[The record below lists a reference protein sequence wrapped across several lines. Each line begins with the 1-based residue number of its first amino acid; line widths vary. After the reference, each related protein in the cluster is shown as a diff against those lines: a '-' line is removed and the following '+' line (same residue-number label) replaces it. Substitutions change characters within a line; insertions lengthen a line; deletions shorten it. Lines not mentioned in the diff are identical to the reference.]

1 MKTTMI
7 YFRQLLALCVVL
19 VAFAACGDDEKT
31 EGGSASSGI
40 QLTSIDKITCL
51 AEESTIDI
59 NFTAS
64 GEWAASSNASWV
76 KLGKLMGAAGEMTL
90 TAKIAENET
99 FDIRPAT
106 ITIKD
111 KGTGQATTISVKQA
125 AKGTILFFS
134 SESQL
139 GKAFDNTKVSDTN
152 TEFVTSVNVSS
163 NYDWTLTTDK
173 DWLSYTKADEANED
187 GSYTVTFYADFE
199 KLYEAGEYGAQS
211 AVAQFQYSSSMRSP
225 ATVDYKLDFL
235 GITPSL
241 TFDVNKAVFL
251 DEDLDGEYVA
261 LVTVY
266 SNIKWDFD
274 AKPDFIESTEVLGEN
289 NSAKFL
295 PTESRVKIVFKNS
308 ALDTDELTGDITFKD
323 VTTNKALEGMEL
335 PVEFPG
341 LGGKYVTF
349 DRSNFIDNDP
359 SDNYPYFMFDATG
372 VWNENYTEFSTERK
386 VDITASDPWDIVIYT
401 VDYDPDMDRV
411 KTREVRWLE
420 KYEDSGMS
428 KNTRSKLENT
438 TYILK
443 AGNRG
448 ENENLDMEPQK
459 DRFCAVFI
467 VSYTEYPDVSSLFDG
482 NNNLR
487 EGLRDI
493 ALIIGQKGKKIDFSQ
508 FYCKGLN
515 GDNVT
520 IEVPANGGTFTYQ
533 YEGFNSEEV
542 PTSFIYAEK
551 LIIENH
557 ELITEA
563 DDYGYGLGTMLDKWG
578 EQTGFLYDETLGDV
592 IQLFVTPNT
601 TGQERKCHYA
611 IIAEDGTKTGYV
623 LVHFTLVQAAN

>member
-139 GKAFDNTKVSDTN
+139 GKAFDNTKVSDN
-152 TEFVTSVNVSS
+152 NKEFVTSVNVSS

-241 TFDVNKAVFL
+241 TFDVDKAVFL
-251 DEDLDGEYVA
+251 DEDLDGEYAA

-274 AKPDFIESTEVLGEN
+274 AKPDFVESTEVLGEN

-308 ALDTDELTGDITFKD
+308 ALDTDELIGDITFKD

-359 SDNYPYFMFDATG
+359 SDSYPYYMYEAVGELLEDETFTTENKVEVTSSKLNDIAIYKAEYDA
-372 VWNENYTEFSTERK
+372 NL
-386 VDITASDPWDIVIYT
+386 DIVNINQASWIRSFKDEPK
-401 VDYDPDMDRV
+401 DY
-411 KTREVRWLE
+411 
-420 KYEDSGMS
+420 S
-428 KNTRSKLENT
+428 TRSALNKV

-443 AGNRG
+443 ATDRG
-448 ENENLDMEPQK
+448 EDYGDSNPQE
-459 DRFCAVFI
+459 DRFCAIFI
-467 VSYTEYPDVSSLFDG
+467 VSKTEYPDFYSLFDG
-482 NNNLR
+482 NDELR

-493 ALIIGQKGKKIDFSQ
+493 ALIVGQKGKKIDYSQ
-508 FYCKGLN
+508 FYCKGLD
-515 GDNVT
+515 GDNVNINVPAAGESYTYSYDGLDLEEAQANFIYGNDLT
-520 IEVPANGGTFTYQ
+520 IEDHQ
-533 YEGFNSEEV
+533 Y
-542 PTSFIYAEK
+542 
-551 LIIENH
+551 
-557 ELITEA
+557 ITGKW
-563 DDYGYGLGTMLDKWG
+563 DYGIGNMIVNWGTGSGFFYEEMKPVIKLQV
-578 EQTGFLYDETLGDV
+578 EQNKSGV
-592 IQLFVTPNT
+592 
-601 TGQERKCHYA
+601 ERSCDYA
-611 IIAEDGTKTGYV
+611 IVVNDGTEPGYV
-623 LVHFTLVQAAN
+623 LAHFTIVQAAN

>member
-31 EGGSASSGI
+31 EGGGVSSGI

-51 AEESTIDI
+51 ADESTIDI

-64 GEWAASSNASWV
+64 GEWAASSSASWL
-76 KLGKLMGAAGEMTL
+76 KLGKLMGAAGEVIL
-90 TAKIAENET
+90 TAKISENET

-111 KGTGQATTISVKQA
+111 KGTGQAATISVKQA

-134 SESQL
+134 SESQF
-139 GKAFDNTKVSDTN
+139 GKAFDNAQVSDEK

-173 DWLSYTKADEANED
+173 DWLSYTKAEEANDD

-199 KLYEAGEYGAQS
+199 KLYQAGGYEAQNAI
-211 AVAQFQYSSSMRSP
+211 AHFLYSSSTRTP
-225 ATVDYKLDFL
+225 ATVDYQLDFL

-241 TFDVNKAVFL
+241 TFDVDKAVFL
-251 DEDLDGEYVA
+251 DEDLDGEYAA

-266 SNIKWDFD
+266 SNIAWDFD
-274 AKPDFIESTEVLGEN
+274 AKPDFVESIEVLGNN

-308 ALDTDELTGDITFKD
+308 ALDTDELTGNITFKD
-323 VTTNKALEGMEL
+323 ATTNKALDGIKL

-359 SDNYPYFMFDATG
+359 SDMYPYFMFDATG
-372 VWNENYTEFSTERK
+372 VWNEENQAFSTQSI
-386 VDITASDPWDIVIYT
+386 VDITASDTYDIQIYT
-401 VDYDPDMDRV
+401 VDYDPEMDIV
-411 KTREVRWLE
+411 KKRKISWLE
-420 KYEDSGMS
+420 NYVDYEMVQ
-428 KNTRSKLENT
+428 KNTRSKLNRT
-438 TYILK
+438 TAVLK
-443 AGNRG
+443 AQDRG
-448 ENENLDMEPQK
+448 ENMDMEPQK

-467 VSYTEYPDVSSLFDG
+467 VSYTEYPEVSSLFDG
-482 NNNLR
+482 NNKLR

-493 ALIIGQKGKKIDFSQ
+493 ALIVGQKGKKIDYNQ
-508 FYCKGLN
+508 FYCKDLD
-515 GDNVT
+515 GDNVR
-520 IEVPANGGTFTYQ
+520 IEVPAAGESYTYP
-533 YEGFNSEEV
+533 YSGLNLEEV
-542 PTSFIYAEK
+542 QAGYIHGDNLTIEKNEFISGSW
-551 LIIENH
+551 
-557 ELITEA
+557 
-563 DDYGYGLGTMLDKWG
+563 DYGTGNWLSDWG
-578 EQTGFLYDETLGDV
+578 SGSGFFYDDQLGDV
-592 IQLFVTPNT
+592 IKLKIPKNT
-601 TGQERKCHYA
+601 TGNERKHHLA
-611 IIAEDGTKTGYV
+611 IVANDGTEPGYV
-623 LVHFTLVQAAN
+623 LAHFTIVQAAN

>member
-1 MKTTMI
+1 MKDMKTTMI

-31 EGGSASSGI
+31 EGGGASSGI

-51 AEESTIDI
+51 ADESTIDI

-64 GEWAASSNASWV
+64 GEWAASSSASWV
-76 KLGKLMGAAGEMTL
+76 KLGKLMGAAGEVTL
-90 TAKIAENET
+90 TAKISENET

-111 KGTGQATTISVKQA
+111 KGTGQAATISVKQA

-134 SESQL
+134 SESQF
-139 GKAFDNTKVSDTN
+139 GKAFDNAQVSDEK

-173 DWLSYTKADEANED
+173 DWLSYTKAEEANED

-199 KLYEAGEYGAQS
+199 KLYQAGGYEAQNAI
-211 AVAQFQYSSSMRSP
+211 AHFQYSSTTRTP
-225 ATVDYKLDFL
+225 ATVDYQLDFL

-241 TFDVNKAVFL
+241 TFDVDKAVFL
-251 DEDLDGEYVA
+251 DEDLDGEYAA

-266 SNIKWDFD
+266 SNIAWDFD
-274 AKPDFIESTEVLGEN
+274 AIPDFVESTEVLGNN

-295 PTESRVKIVFKNS
+295 PTESRVKIVFRNS
-308 ALDTDELTGDITFKD
+308 ALDTDELTGNITFKD
-323 VTTNKALEGMEL
+323 VTTDKALEGMKL

-359 SDNYPYFMFDATG
+359 SDMYPYFMFDATG

-386 VDITASDPWDIVIYT
+386 VDIIASDAWDIVIYT
-401 VDYDPDMDRV
+401 VEYDPDMDRV
-411 KTREVRWLE
+411 KTREIKWLE
-420 KYEDSGMS
+420 KYEDNEMA
-428 KNTRSKLENT
+428 KNTRSNLVNT
-438 TYILK
+438 NYILK
-443 AGNRG
+443 AQDRG
-448 ENENLDMEPQK
+448 ENMDMEPQK

-482 NNNLR
+482 NNELR

-493 ALIIGQKGKKIDFSQ
+493 ALIVGQKGKKIDYSK
-508 FYCKGLN
+508 FYCQGLD
-515 GDNVT
+515 GDNVK
-520 IEVPANGGTFTYQ
+520 IEVPAAGESFAYQ
-533 YEGFNSEEV
+533 YDGLDLEEV
-542 PTSFIYAEK
+542 QASFIYGDD
-551 LIIENH
+551 LTIEDH
-557 ELITEA
+557 QYITGKW
-563 DDYGYGLGTMLDKWG
+563 DYGIGNMIVNWGTG
-578 EQTGFLYDETLGDV
+578 SGFFYDDESKAV
-592 IQLFVTPNT
+592 IKLQIGQNMS
-601 TGQERKCHYA
+601 GQERRCDYA
-611 IIAEDGTKTGYV
+611 IVANDGTEPGYV
-623 LVHFTLVQAAN
+623 LAHFTIVQAAN